1 MLNYALRDHET
12 VELSLG
18 NVLPEVAFLF
28 QIIKV
33 LQMEV
38 QSL

>member
-12 VELSLG
+12 VELSLR